1 MTDEIIIP
9 GAGFEE
15 KFAEA
20 DGFNIRYL
28 EAGSGPVIVSLHG
41 ANGLRLSRT
50 HDMLAEN
57 HRVIVVE
64 VPGFGHSQENTRAE
78 DMNDLAATVLEF
90 IEKLSLETLNIMGM
104 SFGGK
109 LALNCAILKPEIM
122 ASIILIAPAAIRPDH
137 LYENIPTHA
146 QRAAALFAHPKK
158 QPPANQL
165 SAEIIAKQEDLVSR
179 TIGPGRS
186 ETFETKLAELQVPV
200 LALFGTEDILIPP
213 EIGKYYREILPN
225 CFLMMVYDA
234 AHAIDADR
242 PEAVTE
248 LIQDFVVRRDDF
260 IVRETD
266 DIIHP

>member
-20 DGFNIRYL
+20 DGFSIRYM

-50 HDMLAEN
+50 HDMLAES

-64 VPGFGHSQENTRAE
+64 VPGFGNSQENTRAE
-78 DMNDLAATVLEF
+78 DMKDLAVSILAF
-90 IEKLSLETLNIMGM
+90 IEALGLETLNMMGM

-109 LALNCAILKPEIM
+109 LALTCAILKPEIM
-122 ASIILIAPAAIRPDH
+122 ESIILIAPAAIRPDRTS
-137 LYENIPTHA
+137 ENIPTHA
-146 QRAAALFAHPKK
+146 QRAAALFAHPER
-158 QPPANQL
+158 QPSPNKL
-165 SAEIIAKQEDLVSR
+165 SAEIIAKQEDLVGR
-179 TIGPGRS
+179 TMGPGRS
-186 ETFETKLAELQVPV
+186 EAFEAKLAELQVPV

-225 CFLMMVYDA
+225 CFLMIVYDA

-248 LIQDFVVRRDDF
+248 LIQDFVVRRGDF
-260 IVRETD
+260 IVREVD
-266 DIIHP
+266 DTIHP

>member
-50 HDMLAEN
+50 HDMLAKN

-90 IEKLSLETLNIMGM
+90 IEKLGLETLNIMGM

-122 ASIILIAPAAIRPDH
+122 ESIALIAPAAIRPS
-137 LYENIPTHA
+137 ENIPTHD
-146 QRAAALFAHPKK
+146 QRAAALFAHPER
-158 QPPANQL
+158 QPTPNKL
-165 SAEIIAKQEDLVSR
+165 SAEIIAKQENLVSR
-179 TIGPGRS
+179 TMGPGRS
-186 ETFETKLAELQVPV
+186 EAFEAKLAELQVPV

-225 CFLMMVYDA
+225 CSLMMVYDA

-248 LIQDFVVRRDDF
+248 LIQDFVVRRGDF

>member
-1 MTDEIIIP
+1 MTDEIITP
-9 GAGFEE
+9 GKNFEE
-15 KFAEA
+15 KFAKA
-20 DGFNIRYL
+20 DGFNIRYM

-64 VPGFGHSQENTRAE
+64 VPGFGDSEENSRAK
-78 DMNDLAATVLEF
+78 DMNDLANSILEF
-90 IEKLSLETLNIMGM
+90 IEMLGLETLNIMGM

-146 QRAAALFAHPKK
+146 QRAAALFAHPEK

-165 SAEIIAKQEDLVSR
+165 SAEIIAKQEDLVGR
-179 TIGPGRS
+179 TMGPGRN
-186 ETFETKLAELQVPV
+186 EIFEADLAELRVPV

-213 EIGKYYREILPN
+213 EIGKYYREIIPN
-225 CFLMMVYDA
+225 FFLMMVYDA

-248 LIQDFVVRRDDF
+248 LVQDFVTRRGDF
-260 IVRETD
+260 IVRELD

>member
-15 KFAEA
+15 KFAKA
-20 DGFNIRYL
+20 DGFSIRYM

-50 HDMLAEN
+50 HDMLAES

-64 VPGFGHSQENTRAE
+64 VPGFGNSQENTRAE
-78 DMNDLAATVLEF
+78 DMKDLAVSILTF
-90 IEKLSLETLNIMGM
+90 IEALGLETLNMMGM

-109 LALNCAILKPEIM
+109 LALTCAILKPEIM
-122 ASIILIAPAAIRPDH
+122 ESIILIAPVAIRPDDTS
-137 LYENIPTHA
+137 ENIPTHA
-146 QRAAALFAHPKK
+146 QRAAALFAYPER
-158 QPPANQL
+158 QPSPSKL
-165 SAEIIAKQEDLVSR
+165 SAEIIAKQEDLVGR
-179 TIGPGRS
+179 TMGPGRS
-186 ETFETKLAELQVPV
+186 EAFETKLAELQVPV

-225 CFLMMVYDA
+225 CFLMIVYDA

-248 LIQDFVVRRDDF
+248 LIQDFVVRRSDF
-260 IVRETD
+260 IVRDVD
-266 DIIHP
+266 DTIHP